1 MASGDHLAPTAVLE
15 LLSCSCTRSCQLPT
29 CSCLANGL
37 KSTDVCKLIDCENR
51 FEESTE
57 EFVSDNSDEDEEI

>member
-1 MASGDHLAPTAVLE
+1 M
-15 LLSCSCTRSCQLPT
+15 
-29 CSCLANGL
+29 
-37 KSTDVCKLIDCENR
+37 CKLIDCENR